1 SAARAKLP
9 CRAAASKARSAE
21 LLGILRRIGIELVS
35 ALDGLLDQISL
46 KADFKSISARK
57 TAD

>member
-1 SAARAKLP
+1 M
-9 CRAAASKARSAE
+9 
-21 LLGILRRIGIELVS
+21 LGILRRIGIELVS